1 MKLSLL
7 RTKQISVIG
16 AARSGIDVSR
26 LLKQNGAR
34 VFVSDQGDASKLS
47 KSIADLQKE
56 NIPYEAGNHTERVFD
71 CSLMVLSPGVPSD
84 TPVVLEA
91 KKRGIDVV
99 SELEVASWFCKAP
112 IVAITGSNGK
122 TTTTTLLGRIFGDAK
137 KKHAVAG
144 NIGEAF
150 SNTVLVLAETDIAVL
165 EVSSFQLDSIESFHP
180 RVSVIL
186 NITRN
191 HMDRYENS
199 MEKYAE
205 SKARIFMNQT
215 ADDVLI
221 YNADDELSQLKV
233 KSAKCKVLAFS
244 TMKRIEN
251 GAFVDRGI
259 MRTQINGKQS
269 DILDIKQ
276 ISIRG
281 EHNLQNAMAATLAAQ
296 VMGVSSAYI
305 RSTLKNF
312 KGVEHRQEFVRE
324 VNGVKYVN
332 DSKATTVEAV
342 LRALSAFSEPIVLI
356 LGGKDKGND
365 YSGMRGAVRKNV
377 RAIVAVG
384 HSAEK
389 IVHNFTGTV
398 SVERVD
404 TIGTDIP
411 NIASMRKTVAVATTL
426 AHRGDVVLLSPACTS
441 FDWFTD
447 FEERGRVFK
456 STVHSLGLN

>member
-1 MKLSLL
+1 MELSLL

-16 AARSGIDVSR
+16 AARSGIGVSR

-47 KSIADLQKE
+47 KSIAELQKE
-56 NIPYEAGNHTERVFD
+56 NIPYEAGNHTERVFN

-84 TPVVLEA
+84 APVVLEA

-122 TTTTTLLGRIFGDAK
+122 TTTTTLLGRIFSDAK

-150 SNTVLVLAETDIAVL
+150 SNTVLALAETDVAVL

-205 SKARIFMNQT
+205 SKARIFINQT

-233 KSAKCKVLAFS
+233 KGAKCKVLAFS
-244 TMKRIEN
+244 TSKKISN
-251 GAFVDRGI
+251 GAFVDHGI
-259 MRTQINGKQS
+259 MRTHIDGKES
-269 DILDIKQ
+269 EIIRIAQ

-305 RSTLKNF
+305 SF
-312 KGVEHRQEFVRE
+312 H
-324 VNGVKYVN
+324 
-332 DSKATTVEAV
+332 
-342 LRALSAFSEPIVLI
+342 
-356 LGGKDKGND
+356 
-365 YSGMRGAVRKNV
+365 
-377 RAIVAVG
+377 
-384 HSAEK
+384 AEK
-389 IVHNFTGTV
+389 F
-398 SVERVD
+398 
-404 TIGTDIP
+404 
-411 NIASMRKTVAVATTL
+411 
-426 AHRGDVVLLSPACTS
+426 
-441 FDWFTD
+441 
-447 FEERGRVFK
+447 
-456 STVHSLGLN
+456 